1 MSAVLHSDMNSFYAS
16 VECLYHPE
24 IRNKPVVVGGD
35 PEKRHGIVLT
45 KNTIAKKYKIK
56 TGETI
61 QEACRKCPDL
71 VVLKPSY
78 DKYKV
83 FSDMA
88 REIYYEYTDKV
99 EAFGIDENWLGL
111 NDPNVTIKD
120 AEHIAQEI
128 KERIKREIGV
138 SVSIGVSFGKVFAK
152 LGSDYKKPDAIT
164 VISRENYKEV
174 VWPLPA
180 GDLLYVGP
188 QTAKKLKRYCISTIG
203 DLANT
208 STDFLHTHL
217 GKIGIMLW
225 RMANGY
231 DSSPVMDI
239 AYTDPIKSIGNSK
252 TTVKDLTTENDIKIT
267 LYRLSES
274 VAMRLRESGY
284 ICNTVQV
291 GIRDKNLVSF
301 ERQAKIGIPCADSGE
316 IFKTAFMLVMRNLP
330 NEPIRSLG
338 VRACQLSKGDIRQL
352 SVFEEVWQ
360 TEKHEQAEI
369 AIDGIRE
376 RFGVNSVKRGILL
389 TDKQLADMEFGSPTP
404 VAFLK

>member
-1 MSAVLHSDMNSFYAS
+1 MSAVLHSDLNSFYAS

-24 IRNKPVVVGGD
+24 IRSKPVVVCGD

-45 KNTIAKKYKIK
+45 KNTIAKKYKIQ
-56 TGETI
+56 TGESI
-61 QEACRKCPDL
+61 PEACRKCPDL
-71 VVLKPSY
+71 VILKPSY
-78 DKYKV
+78 DKYKA
-83 FSDMA
+83 FSEMA

-99 EAFGIDENWLGL
+99 ESFGIDENWLGL
-111 NDPNVTIKD
+111 NDPNITIKD
-120 AEHIAQEI
+120 AEGIALEI
-128 KERIKREIGV
+128 KERVKRELGV
-138 SVSIGVSFGKVFAK
+138 SVSIGVSFNKTFAK
-152 LGSDYKKPDAIT
+152 LGSDYKKPDAVT
-164 VISRENYKEV
+164 VISRENYKEIA
-174 VWPLPA
+174 WQLPA
-180 GDLLYVGP
+180 NDLLYVGS
-188 QTAKKLKRYCISTIG
+188 QTAGKLKRYSINTIG
-203 DLANT
+203 DLANA
-208 STDFLHTHL
+208 STDFLHAHL

-231 DSSPVMDI
+231 DNSPVMDI

-274 VAMRLRESGY
+274 VAMRLRDAGY

-291 GIRDKNLVSF
+291 SIRDKNLLSF

-330 NEPIRSLG
+330 SEPIRTLG
-338 VRACQLSKGDIRQL
+338 VRACQLSREDIRQL
-352 SVFEEVWQ
+352 SVFEEVWYA
-360 TEKHEQAEI
+360 EKHEQAED
-369 AIDGIRE
+369 AIDAIRE

-404 VAFLK
+404 ISYLK